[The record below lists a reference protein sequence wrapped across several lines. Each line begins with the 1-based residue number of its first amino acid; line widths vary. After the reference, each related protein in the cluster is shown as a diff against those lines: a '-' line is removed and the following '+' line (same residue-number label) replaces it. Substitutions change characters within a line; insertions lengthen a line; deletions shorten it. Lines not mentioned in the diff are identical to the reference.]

1 MSQADRGW
9 AVLKTLLFGIVIG
22 FFVVY
27 YLPWTLAIRGY
38 EVSYEGAGAL
48 RWLAIVPLVAGAIIA
63 LRCAFAFAWMG
74 LGTPVPFDP
83 PRTLIVSGFYRYV
96 RNPMFLGVCLLLLGE
111 IALWGSLAAGLGY
124 VAVFAAAVVLLIL
137 LHEEPSLRAKF
148 GADYQEYCRNVPR
161 FLPRLTPWK
170 KTGGNGRLTST

>member
-1 MSQADRGW
+1 MSQAERGW
-9 AVLKTLLFGIVIG
+9 AVLKTSVFGIFIG

-48 RWLAIVPLVAGAIIA
+48 RWLAIVPLVAGATMA
-63 LRCAFAFAWMG
+63 LRCAFAFAWTG

-83 PRTLIVSGFYRYV
+83 PRRLVVSGFYRYV
-96 RNPMFLGVCLLLLGE
+96 RNPMFLGVCLAILGE
-111 IALWGSLAAGLGY
+111 IALWGSLAAG
-124 VAVFAAAVVLLIL
+124 VAYLVVFAAVVALFIW

-148 GADYQEYCRNVPR
+148 GAEYEEYCRNVPR
-161 FLPRLTPWK
+161 FLPRLWPWK
-170 KTGGNGRLTST
+170 KEKASAQAGV